1 MSVILLTWRTY
12 QRVFKISQT
21 TRDVRV
27 LKRAQALLW
36 LSDGEGAVEV
46 SERLQVSIRTVYRWV
61 EHFAQH
67 HQRFIEQRLSDAPR
81 SGRPA
86 DVTDQIQLL
95 IEPLMVEPPAYY
107 GYQAAVWTAPLLRE
121 HLHRVHQLNASTRS
135 VSRVLER
142 LGLHWKRPRHSL
154 ARRSPTWRQSKG
166 GLNGASATVPA
177 PSF

>member
-1 MSVILLTWRTY
+1 MS
-12 QRVFKISQT
+12 QAS
-21 TRDVRV
+21 RDARV

-36 LSDGEGAVEV
+36 LSDGETCEEV
-46 SERLQVSIRTVYRWV
+46 AQRLQVTPRTIYYWLDRYRARCEWPL
-61 EHFAQH
+61 
-67 HQRFIEQRLSDAPR
+67 EQQLRDAPR
-81 SGRPA
+81 CGRPA
-86 DVTDQIQLL
+86 QVSEQLESL
-95 IEPLMVEPPAYY
+95 IKPLMTDAPHQH

-121 HLHRVHQLNASTRS
+121 HLHRVHQLDASVRS

-166 GLNGASATVPA
+166 GLNGASAAVPA